1 MFIKNLVKNILETGN
16 MEDTYI
22 DILLKEEYLELFM
35 SAFDSTKN
43 ESNIFY
49 KNSGELSFKKIIN
62 YYFFVEKRIPFNDI
76 DISVNI
82 TKIFEYSIFDEVKSH
97 YNVSY
102 LLFYNHNPFID
113 KLLTLFGIIE
123 YVLDKYIKVGVGYYV
138 LYKIITTI
146 LEIKSKA
153 IDRKLA
159 YEFLKY
165 YDLGGLLSSE
175 SFFSL
180 ADDYIDEHSFD
191 DYEKYGN
198 NESILDAIL
207 NPDYKYKKEVI
218 EYLEFFKSEMLD
230 DILWEEFLKKYPNI
244 NEIFN
249 MELIIRII
257 NS

>member
-76 DISVNI
+76 DTRSNI
-82 TKIFEYSIFDEVKSH
+82 RRIFEYNIFEEVMRH
-97 YNVSY
+97 YNNIY
-102 LLFYNHNPFID
+102 LTLHDPLID

-159 YEFLKY
+159 YEFLKD

-249 MELIIRII
+249 MELIISII

>member
-43 ESNIFY
+43 DSNIFY

-76 DISVNI
+76 DTRSNI
-82 TKIFEYSIFDEVKSH
+82 RRIFEYNIFEEVMRH
-97 YNVSY
+97 YNNTY
-102 LLFYNHNPFID
+102 LTLHDPLID

-123 YVLDKYIKVGVGYYV
+123 YVLDKNIKVGVGYYV

-146 LEIKSKA
+146 LEIKNKK

-159 YEFLKY
+159 YEFLKD
-165 YDLGGLLSSE
+165 YDLEGLFSG
-175 SFFSL
+175 SFSKVE
-180 ADDYIDEHSFD
+180 DYIDSHSFD
-191 DYEKYGN
+191 DYEKYCN
-198 NESILDAIL
+198 NESILEAVL
-207 NPDYKYKKEVI
+207 NPDYKHKKEVI
-218 EYLEFFKSEMLD
+218 EYLELFKDTSLD
-230 DILWEEFLKKYPNI
+230 DILLDKFIEKYPDIDEMFNI
-244 NEIFN
+244 
-249 MELIIRII
+249 ELIISII